1 MYYRKLSRYLGLPLL
16 GLLGLWMIT
25 RCVVFN
31 VSGSMPVGLYWKI
44 AADEIIAGDRVLACL
59 PADLAK
65 AAYDHGILNKSSLC
79 AHGYEPL
86 LKQVI
91 ATANDHVVVDHQR
104 IIVNGQAHPAPVSLD
119 ERIPRYL
126 GTSNFN
132 RIGVWLYGSG
142 NPKNSWD
149 ARYFGA
155 LNINNIH
162 SAVRALWVS
171 TTTKEE
177 YA

>member
-1 MYYRKLSRYLGLPLL
+1 MYYRKLSRYIGLPLL
-16 GLLGLWMIT
+16 GLLGLWIMT
-25 RCVVFN
+25 RYIVFN

-44 AADEIIAGDRVLACL
+44 AADEITAGDRVIACL
-59 PADLAK
+59 PADLSK

-91 ATANDHVVVDHQR
+91 AIANDHVVVDHQH
-104 IIVNGQAHPAPVSLD
+104 IIVNGQSYQAPVSTD
-119 ERIPRYL
+119 QAIPNTIGRVD
-126 GTSNFN
+126 FN
-132 RIGVWLYGSG
+132 TTGIWLYGVG
-142 NPKNSWD
+142 NPQYSWD
-149 ARYFGA
+149 SRYFGA
-155 LNINNIH
+155 ININNIH

-171 TTTKEE
+171 TTTKED